1 MSNFHRLRL
10 SYDLTEAQL
19 CHVTV
24 PVDTL
29 KEGVR
34 LERLHVLCTKALIW
48 VQANELV
55 NNVAAVWIKFHVRRP
70 LDLAIVDL
78 REDCVVLCA
87 GEGDLT
93 GDHLKDDAAESP

>member
-29 KEGVR
+29 KEGMR

-48 VQANELV
+48 VQAYELV
-55 NNVAAVWIKFHVRRP
+55 NNVAAVWIKLHVCRP

-87 GEGDLT
+87 SEGDLAR
-93 GDHLKDDAAESP
+93 DHLKDDAAERP